1 MTTRAVAYFA
11 VAAHFWYHF
20 WYASY
25 YDWNYVNIPP
35 TVHPM
40 GITYGRTNKLKFLT
54 YWDALLQSLFFTISF
69 LNEIW
74 GNTEVSPSPRN
85 NSIIRKLKD
94 LILPSLAFPISM
106 FVGLTFWGLYLVDR
120 ELVFPKAI
128 DPYFPPWL
136 NHVMH
141 TNIMVFVLLE
151 MYMSFRRYPSRPLGL
166 GILAIFMLCYLV
178 WLHVIYIKT
187 GIWVYPILEKLNL
200 AARVVFFV
208 SLLSLSVVLYIVG
221 EKINQR
227 IWLNRVKFEK
237 TR

>member
-1 MTTRAVAYFA
+1 MPKVNKSVYYGTISAYYIL
-11 VAAHFWYHF
+11 VLWY
-20 WYASY
+20 
-25 YDWNYVNIPP
+25 DQ
-35 TVHPM
+35 
-40 GITYGRTNKLKFLT
+40 TYIDLSAISPYPKSVEFKFFKGRLKYLT
-54 YWDALLQSLFFTISF
+54 QLNMLLQSLFFTISF